1 MDANSIAELLQS
13 VAAAT
18 AVVRLW
24 HLKLVTRFPSLFAWL
39 ILSGAKTFALSLL
52 SQRSTLYFWIYVVG
66 EPLATVFAVFA
77 VRELLALVFRD
88 YPGIRSVGRWGTYVA
103 VAAAMALS
111 LGASM
116 LLVRDK
122 SHGSTH
128 LYYIE
133 VVQRSAVFALAL
145 VILFVLFALSRY
157 PLHLARNTVVSAV
170 FFSSIFLSD
179 TVRLLVDSLAIRLNN
194 RTADLSEAAVIF
206 LCLGTW
212 AVLLQPQTA
221 GVPIMAESGAE
232 GAVLAFSSP
241 AEAQLLSELDALNRL
256 LSRAA
261 RN

>member
-1 MDANSIAELLQS
+1 MDANSVAELLEA

-24 HLKLVTRFPSLFAWL
+24 HLKLISRFPALFAWL
-39 ILSGAKTFALSLL
+39 TAYAALAFALSLP
-52 SQRSTLYFWIYVVG
+52 SQRSALYFWIYVCGLPVIK
-66 EPLATVFAVFA
+66 VFAVFA

-103 VAAAMALS
+103 VTAAMALS

-116 LLVRDK
+116 FFVRDRH
-122 SHGSTH
+122 HGSIH

-133 VVQRSAVFALAL
+133 VLQRSVVFALAL
-145 VILFVLFALSRY
+145 VIVFVLFALSRY
-157 PLHLARNTVVSAV
+157 PLHLSRNSIVSSV

-179 TVRLLVDSLAIRLNN
+179 TLRLLIDSLAIRLYN

-212 AVLLQPQTA
+212 AVLLRPEA
-221 GVPIMAESGAE
+221 SGE
-232 GAVLAFSSP
+232 PVLAGNRQEPALAGFANP

-256 LSRAA
+256 LTRAA